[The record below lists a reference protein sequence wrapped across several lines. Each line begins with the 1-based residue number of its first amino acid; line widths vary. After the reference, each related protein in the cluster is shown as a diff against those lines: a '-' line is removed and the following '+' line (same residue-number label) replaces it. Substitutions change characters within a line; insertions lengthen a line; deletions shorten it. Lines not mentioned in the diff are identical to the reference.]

1 MNLEAILF
9 GGLITLSGLFAIASR
24 QQAAKEFAIRVF
36 HPIHGLSRKRGW
48 SFATYKAI
56 LQAEAEAID
65 EPEKA
70 TLWMRL
76 AMITSALIVSL
87 TVLLRQPAVLFLI
100 PLVFAMPLMV
110 ARTKRTAH
118 LRRLRE
124 QTRVSEILIAFL
136 MKSGATLS
144 DTLFILEKKMES
156 PMREKIVEVNH
167 KKRFVTLPDALHA
180 LAESTGITQLKD
192 FSMIVSES
200 ETYGTPVADALLRSL
215 QLDTK
220 IRDANAAKRYGNVQL
235 QLGLYATLLIA
246 MPGFGFV
253 IYAMFAYMMRSFIG
267 MPF

>member
-1 MNLEAILF
+1 MNLGAILF
-9 GGLITLSGLFAIASR
+9 GGLTTLSVWLAIASR
-24 QQAAKEFAIRVF
+24 RQATQEFVVRVF
-36 HPIHGLSRKRGW
+36 KPINRASHKRGLSL
-48 SFATYKAI
+48 ATYKAI

-70 TLWMRL
+70 TLWIRL
-76 AMITSALIVSL
+76 ATITSAMVVSL
-87 TVLLRQPAVLFLI
+87 SVLLREPAVLFLI
-100 PLVFAMPLMV
+100 PVVFAMPLMV

-144 DTLFILEKKMES
+144 DTLSILEKKMES
-156 PMREKIVEVNH
+156 PMREKIVEVNT
-167 KKRFVTLPDALHA
+167 KKRFTTLPDALHS
-180 LAESTGITQLKD
+180 LAESTGITQVKD
-192 FSMIVSES
+192 FAMIVSES

-253 IYAMFAYMMRSFIG
+253 IFAMFAYMMKSFIG
-267 MPF
+267 IPF